1 MVAGWDD
8 EERWRIQTAL
18 DELAQGGERFRELVA
33 KGTPE
38 ELLEDGLV
46 AGISVPGGTGART
59 SDPQLV
65 ESAWR
70 GNNANRCI
78 GNRRIPIQ
86 EGEPEDASKRI
97 GKRHPTNQRRRQTLV
112 GANDPVR
119 RQWKL
124 TGRAEEHV

>member
-46 AGISVPGGTGART
+46 AGISVPGGYRLGR
-59 SDPQLV
+59 V
-65 ESAWR
+65 
-70 GNNANRCI
+70 
-78 GNRRIPIQ
+78 IP
-86 EGEPEDASKRI
+86 SLS
-97 GKRHPTNQRRRQTLV
+97 NQRGEGTMRTVASATVAFPFKR
-112 GANDPVR
+112 ANLKMLPS
-119 RQWKL
+119 
-124 TGRAEEHV
+124 G